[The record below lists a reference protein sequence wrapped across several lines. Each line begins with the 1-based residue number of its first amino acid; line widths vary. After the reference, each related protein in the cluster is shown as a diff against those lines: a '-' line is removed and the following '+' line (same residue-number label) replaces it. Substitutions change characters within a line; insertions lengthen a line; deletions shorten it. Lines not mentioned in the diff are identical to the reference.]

1 MYTGSNN
8 TMNKLH
14 GDIVTTTAAA
24 SVTAI
29 TTSASTTTYNNK
41 LHTIQTYM
49 SWYIYLDDG
58 YCHKNTHCLPY
69 GHVE

>member
-49 SWYIYLDDG
+49 S
-58 YCHKNTHCLPY
+58 
-69 GHVE
+69 

>member
-14 GDIVTTTAAA
+14 GDIVTATAAA

-49 SWYIYLDDG
+49 S
-58 YCHKNTHCLPY
+58 
-69 GHVE
+69 

>member
-14 GDIVTTTAAA
+14 GDIVTTTTAAA
-24 SVTAI
+24 SVTVI

-49 SWYIYLDDG
+49 S
-58 YCHKNTHCLPY
+58 
-69 GHVE
+69 